1 MLIREITLP
10 SVFIVQA
17 WEGNFLLS
25 VIEKGRVKLDKRFAL
40 CNNVQIS
47 FTVIP
52 LICASVGIVEATAR
66 GMAQPFCKRI
76 VHLVRDY

>member
-25 VIEKGRVKLDKRFAL
+25 VIEKGRVKLGKRFAL
-40 CNNVQIS
+40 RNNVQIS
-47 FTVIP
+47 LAVIP
-52 LICASVGIVEATAR
+52 LICASVGIV
-66 GMAQPFCKRI
+66 
-76 VHLVRDY
+76 